1 MERISLKYNITW
13 IEKAITEK
21 SYSKHSSSYTS
32 CVHDISLGELDM
44 CVGAFFL
51 ERLLLSSFSNKVY
64 YDSTLFNHFIKYSL
78 IFLNIF
84 PI

>member
-44 CVGAFFL
+44 CVGAFFFGTASP
-51 ERLLLSSFSNKVY
+51 EFFFKQSLL
-64 YDSTLFNHFIKYSL
+64 
-78 IFLNIF
+78 
-84 PI
+84 